1 MDKVSVIVPVYN
13 SAGHL
18 RKCLDS
24 ILYQTHEDLE
34 IILVN
39 DASENEADCDI
50 CREYALKNSKVKYI
64 ELPVMSGISETRNT
78 GLEAAEGKYIMFVDS
93 DDYLPDEEVIARLYT
108 TLKKNGSDISIG
120 NYLRD
125 MNGKIVEAGRHNFSE
140 DTDIGG
146 ADFRFRGFFS
156 NGGLSYVWGKL
167 YLSDFLRKFGIKFD
181 DLSYAE
187 DKLFNIRCF
196 YHFPRYSFTD
206 SNVYC
211 YRFNQHSES
220 NIYHDDYA
228 ENWMRAAVLAYEEF
242 KGCSCPGEYEDII
255 GYMVLFATFFHA
267 KQEYSYKEKSIK
279 AIYDALSRYKS
290 YKLARHEFSS
300 CTDYARRLSAG
311 FWKAAIIVY
320 GALMK
325 KNCLRI
331 ASLAVWVAAALGL
344 DGALSSTG
352 IFSRGRKTNK
362 INKFIK

>member
-125 MNGKIVEAGRHNFSE
+125 MNGKIG
-140 DTDIGG
+140 
-146 ADFRFRGFFS
+146 
-156 NGGLSYVWGKL
+156 
-167 YLSDFLRKFGIKFD
+167 
-181 DLSYAE
+181 
-187 DKLFNIRCF
+187 
-196 YHFPRYSFTD
+196 
-206 SNVYC
+206 
-211 YRFNQHSES
+211 
-220 NIYHDDYA
+220 
-228 ENWMRAAVLAYEEF
+228 
-242 KGCSCPGEYEDII
+242 
-255 GYMVLFATFFHA
+255 
-267 KQEYSYKEKSIK
+267 
-279 AIYDALSRYKS
+279 
-290 YKLARHEFSS
+290 
-300 CTDYARRLSAG
+300 
-311 FWKAAIIVY
+311 
-320 GALMK
+320 
-325 KNCLRI
+325 
-331 ASLAVWVAAALGL
+331 
-344 DGALSSTG
+344 
-352 IFSRGRKTNK
+352 
-362 INKFIK
+362 